1 MLEGFGRRCLGR
13 DSPVCSEAVTFLY
26 RILKWLGIGVGA
38 LLTVTLLL
46 FAAAWLINLHDE
58 SLTPQAQAL
67 LQIPPNPYKPED
79 NIYLALVGF
88 DAPSG
93 QSVIADGQARVDY
106 YDQHLD
112 AVLRDPSADA
122 IASLTVKDPRRLQF
136 KGDCNFLHPLDSSVW
151 SEVPRHRDEIQKLM
165 ADNRELYQRY
175 LGLHPL
181 RGYFETA
188 RPSYLTRYPGWASD
202 SRKLFLADLVLRMR
216 SEVPAAQSRTALAD
230 LESDVQTW
238 RAVLHGQGTLISK
251 MIAIANLQ
259 GDYLVVADMIA
270 DPHLAPSL
278 SDQDADALVPPPD
291 LKDWDIGN
299 ALAGEFRMSSSV
311 LRQTDELASTDW
323 VSEGQARSGV
333 RGWLNRLDN
342 RIGGH
347 FYKLNATE
355 NLFAARTAWQIQA
368 AADPVRSFGTQN
380 ESVSPSP
387 AEYGGLWNLRLIYNP
402 VGKILAAVANGAY
415 DNYALRAWDGAAL
428 QRLVRLG
435 YEIHR
440 QRIQSAGIPAFLQ
453 QHPEWST
460 HPADH
465 RPFVWDPQRAEIR
478 VQTVAKQR
486 AGRRFSIRVWQ
497 PALAAPAAPR

>member
-1 MLEGFGRRCLGR
+1 MLERFGRRCLGR
-13 DSPVCSEAVTFLY
+13 DSPVCSKVVTFLY
-26 RILKWLGIGVGA
+26 RILRWLGIAVGV
-38 LLTVTLLL
+38 LLAVILLL

-79 NIYLALVGF
+79 NIYLALMGF

-93 QSVIADGQARVDY
+93 QSVITDGQSRVDY

-136 KGDCNFLHPLDSSVW
+136 KGNCDFLHPLDSSVW
-151 SEVPRHRDEIQKLM
+151 SEVPQHRDEIQKLM
-165 ADNRELYQRY
+165 ADNLELYQRY
-175 LGLHPL
+175 LGLLSL

-188 RPSYLTRYPGWASD
+188 RPSYVTPFPMWASET
-202 SRKLFLADLVLRMR
+202 RKLFLADLVLRMR
-216 SEVPAAQSRTALAD
+216 SEVPASQSRTALTD

-238 RAVLHGQGTLISK
+238 RTVLRGQGALISK
-251 MIAIANLQ
+251 MIAINNLQ

-270 DPHLAPSL
+270 DPRLALSL
-278 SDQDADALVPPPD
+278 SEQDADSLVPPPD
-291 LKDWDIGN
+291 LKDWDIGT

-311 LRQTDELASTDW
+311 LRQTNELASMNW

-333 RGWLNRLDN
+333 RGWLNRLSD
-342 RIGGH
+342 RIGRH

-355 NLFAARTAWQIQA
+355 NVFAVRTARQIQA
-368 AADPVRSFGTQN
+368 AADPVQLFGTQN
-380 ESVSPSP
+380 ESVTPP
-387 AEYGGLWNLRLIYNP
+387 PGNGGLWNQRLIYNP
-402 VGKILAAVANGAY
+402 VGKILAAVSDGAY

-453 QHPEWST
+453 QHPEVAT

-497 PALAAPAAPR
+497 PALAASAAPR

>member
-1 MLEGFGRRCLGR
+1 
-13 DSPVCSEAVTFLY
+13 LY
-26 RILKWLGIGVGA
+26 RILRWLGIAVGT
-38 LLTVTLLL
+38 LLAVILLL
-46 FAAAWLINLHDE
+46 FAAAWLINLHDDP
-58 SLTPQAQAL
+58 LTPQAQAL
-67 LQIPPNPYKPED
+67 LQIAPNPYKPED
-79 NIYLALVGF
+79 NIYLAMVGF

-122 IASLTVKDPRRLQF
+122 IADLAVKDPRRLRF

-151 SEVPRHRDEIQKLM
+151 SEVPQHRDELQKLM

-175 LGLHPL
+175 LGLHSL

-188 RPSYLTRYPGWASD
+188 RPSYLTPLPGWTSD
-202 SRKLFLADLVLRMR
+202 TRKLFLADLVLRIR
-216 SEVPAAQSRTALAD
+216 SEVPAQSRTALAE
-230 LESDVQTW
+230 LKSDVQTW
-238 RAVLHGQGTLISK
+238 RAVLRGQGALISK

-270 DPHLAPSL
+270 DPRLSL
-278 SDQDADALVPPPD
+278 SLNDQDADTLVPPPD

-299 ALAGEFRMSSSV
+299 ALAGEFRVSSSV
-311 LRQTDELASTDW
+311 LRQTDELASVNW
-323 VSEGQARSGV
+323 ISEGQARTGV
-333 RGWLNRLDN
+333 RGWLNRLSN

-355 NLFAARTAWQIQA
+355 NLFAARTVRQIQA
-368 AADPVRSFGTQN
+368 AADPVRFFGTPN
-380 ESVSPSP
+380 ESVTPSL
-387 AEYGGLWNLRLIYNP
+387 GGRGLWNWRLIYNP
-402 VGKILAAVANGAY
+402 VGKILDAIADGAY
-415 DNYALRAWDGAAL
+415 DDYALRAWDGAAL

-435 YEIHR
+435 YELRR
-440 QRIQSAGIPAFLQ
+440 QRIQPAGIPAFLQ
-453 QHPEWST
+453 QHPEVAT

-465 RPFVWDPQRAEIR
+465 RPFVWDAQRAEIR

-486 AGRRFSIRVWQ
+486 AGRRFFIPVWQ
-497 PALAAPAAPR
+497 PALAAPGAPR